1 MWPNPQKTADLVTFT
16 EEILNGKLT
25 FLCSGHVWFLKS
37 VSSKISLIGDHWHE
51 IILLKKLSNFT
62 KFMADAR
69 LKIQSSCIQP
79 VVQTQDLIESFYYPV
94 ITEPDSSYKVF
105 FIQKTVYL

>member
-1 MWPNPQKTADLVTFT
+1 
-16 EEILNGKLT
+16 
-25 FLCSGHVWFLKS
+25 
-37 VSSKISLIGDHWHE
+37 
-51 IILLKKLSNFT
+51 
-62 KFMADAR
+62 MADAR

>member
-1 MWPNPQKTADLVTFT
+1 
-16 EEILNGKLT
+16 
-25 FLCSGHVWFLKS
+25 
-37 VSSKISLIGDHWHE
+37 
-51 IILLKKLSNFT
+51 
-62 KFMADAR
+62 MADAR

-105 FIQKTVYL
+105 FIQKTVYLEKVSISQLALRIPSLLVTLTLGKYYFGGERSRA